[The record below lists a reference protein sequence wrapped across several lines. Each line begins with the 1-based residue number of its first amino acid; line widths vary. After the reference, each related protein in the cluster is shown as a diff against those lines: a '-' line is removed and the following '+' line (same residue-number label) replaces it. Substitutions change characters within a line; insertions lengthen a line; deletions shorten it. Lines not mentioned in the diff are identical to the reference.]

1 MSSNADND
9 QDAQKRSTKNIKG
22 LWREAVRSLKTSTSS
37 SGTGDDE
44 NRSVSYSICIFNSD
58 RSNRVINEK

>member
-1 MSSNADND
+1 MSSTADND

-44 NRSVSYSICIFNSD
+44 NRSVSY
-58 RSNRVINEK
+58 RSN